1 VSSNDVGSIGSLYQ
15 KKGNLRNTPT
25 TRAVQTVWGADR
37 YYACGL
43 IG

>member
-25 TRAVQTVWGADR
+25 TRAVQTVWGWYMNICCAD
-37 YYACGL
+37 
-43 IG
+43 